1 MDEEDTIVAAPDT
14 STEAAQEVDS
24 EDTGRSLYVGYLPHE
39 TDEDTLK
46 VFMAQ
51 AGEVSS
57 VRIVRNAETG
67 PDKGYGIVEFVDPPV
82 AKNAIDNL
90 NGAPRFQGRAIRVK
104 LASDVTEHQVHD
116 C

>member
-14 STEAAQEVDS
+14 SEAAQEADS
-24 EDTGRSLYVGYLPHE
+24 EDTGRSVYVGYLPHE

-51 AGEVSS
+51 AGEVTS

-67 PDKGYGIVEFVDPPV
+67 PGKGYGIVEFADPPV

-90 NGAPRFQGRAIRVK
+90 NGAMFQGRAIRVK
-104 LASDVTEHQVHD
+104 LASDLTEHQVHD